1 MNPAAPKPAIKAKAA
16 AAPAAQHP
24 YERPARQQQAAAA
37 EHRGQSWPVTGLR
50 LHPEVKRALALF
62 AVETGQTRSAVAEAA
77 IREYLAHQQPG

>member
-1 MNPAAPKPAIKAKAA
+1 MNPAPKPAIKAKAA

-24 YERPARQQQAAAA
+24 YERPAR
-37 EHRGQSWPVTGLR
+37 QSWPVTGLR

-77 IREYLAHQQPG
+77 IREYLAHPRPG